1 MTTHYFPPRYPE
13 HPSFLGQKLVKM
25 GKKGHFHPKIAS
37 MILGKTP
44 AKAIEWSWGSKIY
57 LANFLY
63 IEAIFDSEMVP
74 KDVNVNVSAIF
85 AIFSSKN
92 GGQGAMGRSKF
103 FQKYI

>member
-1 MTTHYFPPRYPE
+1 
-13 HPSFLGQKLVKM
+13 
-25 GKKGHFHPKIAS
+25 

-44 AKAIEWSWGSKIY
+44 PKAIEWGWGSKIY

-92 GGQGAMGRSKF
+92 GGQGAKGRSKLFQKFICFGIKRLPLSRLF
-103 FQKYI
+103 FQTVVRIVISIGIKYR